1 MRKVL
6 ALVLFFA
13 ADAAWEWAGPF
24 WGFTLLAFLMLWGT
38 MTAMS
43 ANPAAGSASAKAYA
57 VEGRLNAHVV
67 ATAPAI
73 NLVNNGGTIG
83 GNVTIQGDHH
93 IQGSLYGT
101 GGDLSVG
108 DTATF
113 NSSGNGPSG
122 GNTFLGL
129 TNSQASFLGNL
140 SEMSAEGA
148 QGFGSSGFG
157 GGAGTVSG
165 GAFNAAAIAD
175 LTALQTLINNTT
187 GGLNN
192 LIARLQSNGYMS

>member
-6 ALVLFFA
+6 ALILFFG

-24 WGFTLLAFLMLWGT
+24 WGFTLLAFLALWAT
-38 MTAMS
+38 MTTMS
-43 ANPAAGSASAKAYA
+43 ANPAVNPASAKAYT
-57 VEGRLNAHVV
+57 VESRLNAHVA
-67 ATAPAI
+67 ATAPAV
-73 NLVNNGGTIG
+73 NLVANGGTIG
-83 GNVTIQGDHH
+83 GNVTVQGDHH

-129 TNSQASFLGNL
+129 TNSQASFLGGL
-140 SEMSAEGA
+140 SEMSGEGT
-148 QGFGSSGFG
+148 QSLGTDGFG
-157 GGAGTVSG
+157 GGVWTVNQASSLSTLQG
-165 GAFNAAAIAD
+165 LLNA
-175 LTALQTLINNTT
+175 TT

-192 LIARLQSNGYMS
+192 LIARLQSNGYMA

>member
-1 MRKVL
+1 MRKTL
-6 ALVLFFA
+6 ALLLFFS
-13 ADAAWEWAGPF
+13 ADTAWWYAGAF
-24 WGFTLLAFLMLWGT
+24 WGFTLLALLVLWGT

-43 ANPAAGSASAKAYA
+43 ANPAANTASAKAYA
-57 VEGRLNAHVV
+57 VEARLNQHVSD
-67 ATAPAI
+67 TAPA
-73 NLVNNGGTIG
+73 VNFMANGGTVG
-83 GNVTIQGDHH
+83 GNVTVQGDHH

-140 SEMSAEGA
+140 SQMSTEGT
-148 QGFGSSGFG
+148 QSLGGSGFG
-157 GGAGTVSG
+157 GGVW
-165 GAFNAAAIAD
+165 
-175 LTALQTLINNTT
+175 TASQTSALLSLQTTMNNGI
-187 GGLNN
+187 GGLNA
-192 LIARLQSNGYMS
+192 LIGRLQGSGYMS